1 MNELQNT
8 LNKINHQLSDDIV
21 SGLEHRIKF
30 QEKLLTQ
37 AIAFREECVAKGLIE
52 LISSQDKKIE
62 NLRYILSSLREQL
75 VQAIEADSFDEKMDI
90 LLDSM

>member
-8 LNKINHQLSDDIV
+8 LGIFSHQLNDDII
-21 SGLEHRIKF
+21 SGFERRIKF
-30 QEKLLTQ
+30 HEKLLAQ
-37 AIAFREECVAKGLIE
+37 AIAFREECVAKGLIQ
-52 LISSQDKKIE
+52 LIHSQDKKIE
-62 NLRYILSSLREQL
+62 NLRNILSSLREQL